1 MNLQKF
7 VLGDY
12 QSNCYILYDN
22 FKAMIID
29 PGYESKELM
38 HFLDDN
44 GLQVEVIYVT
54 HGHIDHIG
62 GVNALKRK
70 FKNATVYAPI
80 KDQYWYSRNPRL
92 GLHETLLVDVYVKEN
107 DVVLFLDKTFKIIET
122 PGHSYGSTILY
133 FDKVLFSG
141 DTLFKNSIGRTDLYL
156 GDFRSIMDSI
166 KNKILTLPLDT
177 IVFPGH
183 GSETIL
189 KNEKENNPFI
199 KEYL

>member
-107 DVVLFLDKTFKIIET
+107 DVVLFLDKTFKVIET

-166 KNKILTLPLDT
+166 KNKMLTLPLDT

>member
-1 MNLQKF
+1 
-7 VLGDY
+7 
-12 QSNCYILYDN
+12 LYDN

>member
-1 MNLQKF
+1 M
-7 VLGDY
+7 V
-12 QSNCYILYDN
+12 
-22 FKAMIID
+22 ID

-107 DVVLFLDKTFKIIET
+107 DVVLFLDKTFKVIET

-156 GDFRSIMDSI
+156 GDFRSIIESI

-177 IVFPGH
+177 LVFPGH
-183 GSETIL
+183 GPETII

-199 KEYL
+199 KEYLWKN

>member
-22 FKAMIID
+22 FKSMIID

-107 DVVLFLDKTFKIIET
+107 DVVLFLDKTFKVIET

>member
-107 DVVLFLDKTFKIIET
+107 DVVLFLDKTFKVIET

-133 FDKVLFSG
+133 FDRVLFSG

>member
-107 DVVLFLDKTFKIIET
+107 DVVLFLDKTFKVIET

>member
-1 MNLQKF
+1 MNLKKF

-29 PGYESKELM
+29 PGYESSELIT
-38 HFLDDN
+38 FLDEN

-70 FKNATVYAPI
+70 FKDATVYAPI
-80 KDQYWYSRNPRL
+80 KDQYWYSKNPKY
-92 GLHETLLVDVYVKEN
+92 GLQETLIVDTYVSEG
-107 DVVLFLDKTFKIIET
+107 DIVLFLDKPFKVIET
-122 PGHSYGSTILY
+122 PGHSYGSTVLY
-133 FDKVLFSG
+133 LDKVLFSG

-156 GDFRSIMDSI
+156 GDFTQIMHSI
-166 KNKILTLPLDT
+166 KNKILTLPNDT
-177 IVFPGH
+177 MVFPGH
-183 GSETIL
+183 GPATTI
-189 KNEKENNPFI
+189 KDEKDNNPFI